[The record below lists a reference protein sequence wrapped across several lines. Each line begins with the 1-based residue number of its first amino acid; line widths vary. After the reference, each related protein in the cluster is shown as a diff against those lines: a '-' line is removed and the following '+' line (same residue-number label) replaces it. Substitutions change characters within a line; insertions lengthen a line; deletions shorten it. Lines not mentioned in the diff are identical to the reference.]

1 MAKKAKQLDLEP
13 HPLAER
19 FPPMEG
25 VAFEALKAD
34 ISARGL
40 ENDIW
45 LFEGKILDGRNRY
58 RALTELGIFK
68 PSHCSSFDGTPE
80 QAAEFVDSQN
90 LHRRHLTPDQQAK
103 LRAERIERVAAGRL
117 EGRSIPALAKE
128 ENVSTTQI
136 QRDLAA
142 ASGLTGVKPEPEGGK
157 VQGADGKTYSA
168 SKPREKKAAPATS
181 TPTPPKPEAVVI
193 PPVAAPNPEEDD
205 KPERSAPA
213 KGTIKKPPTVD
224 AWGVPV
230 QPHAVAAF
238 GAVPR
243 FKELLWHINQARK
256 LFSSIAK
263 AEGGQFLQLPEVSAY
278 RVSGE
283 GDDGEPIGKF
293 VSHDLES
300 ALSRI
305 ENAIPTHTACPWRF
319 VDGPYKEPCN
329 ACLGLN
335 WTPVLG
341 INVPD
346 VAVERIKEKFGV

>member
-1 MAKKAKQLDLEP
+1 MDSP
-13 HPLAER
+13 
-19 FPPMEG
+19 
-25 VAFEALKAD
+25 ALQRLKDD
-34 ISARGL
+34 IQANGL
-40 ENDIW
+40 ENPIW
-45 LFEGKILDGRNRY
+45 LYEGRILDGRNRHHAC
-58 RALTELGIFK
+58 RELGCEMEFRT
-68 PSHCSSFDGTPE
+68 FEGTE
-80 QAAEFVDSQN
+80 EEATAFVDSQN
-90 LHRRHLTPDQQAK
+90 LHRRHLTPDQQAR
-103 LRAERIERVAAGRL
+103 LREERIERVAAART
-117 EGRSIPALAKE
+117 EGKSLRTIAAE
-128 ENVSTTQI
+128 EGVSQTQVK
-136 QRDLAA
+136 RDLETA
-142 ASGLTGVKPEPEGGK
+142 GVTPVTPETTAK
-157 VQGADGKTYSA
+157 VQGADGKKYSA
-168 SKPREKKAAPATS
+168 SKPREKKAKPAV
-181 TPTPPKPEAVVI
+181 PTDKGLSVESEVVI
-193 PPVAAPNPEEDD
+193 PPAAAPNPEEDD

-238 GAVPR
+238 DAVPR